1 MTGIFTL
8 EALPARKGDSLILH
22 YGTKAAPKLV
32 VIDGGPS
39 KVYQPALRPRLL
51 DIRAARGIVDTD
63 PLDIDLL
70 MISHID
76 DDHIKGILEF
86 AKELKESDD
95 LHRPKFARIATLWL
109 RTAVQNSATVAAG

>member
-1 MTGIFTL
+1 M
-8 EALPARKGDSLILH
+8 
-22 YGTKAAPKLV
+22 V
-32 VIDGGPS
+32 GPS

-51 DIRAARGIVDTD
+51 DIRAARGIVDND

-95 LHRPKFARIATLWL
+95 LHRPKFARIATLWHNAFDDIIGNSDIPTTVTASL
-109 RTAVQNSATVAAG
+109 ASMGSARFPPQAPTRTWPFYP